1 MWKIVDLKNDP
12 NKLIILPNIN
22 LKVTIMILKIAVMRI
37 SINKKQIS
45 KNQKII

>member
-1 MWKIVDLKNDP
+1 MDLKNDP

-22 LKVTIMILKIAVMRI
+22 LKVTIMILKIGINRI